1 MRHFFRII
9 VLALEAYVNYTKG
22 KQRRYIYELEDKI
35 DKLAADGSPSAKLR
49 LERLSKRL
57 RFEVV
62 RTLRSSN
69 SNPEGE

>member
-1 MRHFFRII
+1 M
-9 VLALEAYVNYTKG
+9 LKLLTAALEAYVETLKF
-22 KQRRYIYELEDKI
+22 KRRLFIYKLEDEI
-35 DKLAADGSPSAKLR
+35 DSLASDGSPSAKLR